1 MERVANA
8 RSAYE
13 KRLKIQKEE
22 EATKKKKAEEDM
34 LLERFELQKKKNS
47 KLNDLETGLAD
58 KGKQTKD
65 ILTRKE
71 SLVKVQEEALRSLK
85 KDDEQLKTLL
95 AEKDKI
101 EERKRTI
108 CETLFKKNLKR
119 RMNDDI
125 ESPPSKR
132 VNF

>member
-1 MERVANA
+1 MGPPAPPVRRA
-8 RSAYE
+8 
-13 KRLKIQKEE
+13 
-22 EATKKKKAEEDM
+22 M
-34 LLERFELQKKKNS
+34 LERFELQKKKNC

-58 KGKQTKD
+58 KEKQIKD

-108 CETLFKKNLKR
+108 CETLMKKNLKR
-119 RMNDDI
+119 KVNDDI
-125 ESPPSKR
+125 ESPAAKR
-132 VNF
+132 MNF